1 MKKLLTLL
9 TFLIVSTTYGQDMFL
24 DHSYTTAAPFQVGQI
39 ITIKFNTVA
48 GTGSNVPTPTLLQF
62 DYQYN
67 NKLLEKVEHTFKI
80 NSNGN
85 NTTAQTSLN
94 SWAGYKFTP
103 ATNIDVTNLSGQH
116 GVYPTTAT
124 YTTSADWTV
133 ERITIQDGKAI
144 SHNATLLEIKFR
156 IKDRG
161 LTTYTDYASTT
172 SLNWA
177 NFKNNATGVKYST
190 NSLTQNINLGNVTGV
205 NAGDVIVNLNTN
217 STHPTDYSYKV
228 YKQVQM
234 DTITNLPK
242 PNEVAFKTGTFDAN
256 KQAIISGLTIGETYA
271 VFNNVIDKPTWLDDV
286 VTITDAYLI
295 FREALSAGSTPNG
308 SSATFPY
315 LIQSLLGEVTNDN
328 KIDFDDSYA
337 VLAHVNGVDSATGF
351 FTNVIKGAYNLS
363 GRSDLFGSSYVNT
376 FVPTDSDK
384 VFNFSHALRGD
395 VDFSHSFEPTTTTS
409 TNKSASMRTM
419 SAMKTMSV
427 GSMVSKNVQTY
438 DLDISSSLVDG
449 KVVVSIST
457 NATDLVGTQFKIN
470 FDESML
476 TLDEVKYDTG
486 NEMTN
491 FANRKDNSISV
502 GSLDYNGVK
511 KIKSGTPYKL
521 IFTPKQAITNT
532 AGLVNF
538 TIKEGVT
545 SDGTKIK
552 FNVQ

>member
-9 TFLIVSTTYGQDMFL
+9 AVLIVSTTYGQDMVL
-24 DHSYTTAAPFQVGQI
+24 DHSYTTAGPFQVGQI
-39 ITIKFNTVA
+39 ITIKFNTIA
-48 GTGSNVPTPTLLQF
+48 GTGTPAPTPTLLQF

-67 NKLLEKVEHTFKI
+67 NKLLEKVEHTFKV

-85 NTTAQTSLN
+85 NTNAQTSLN

-103 ATNIDVTNLSGQH
+103 ATTIPVTNLSGQH
-116 GVYPTTAT
+116 GLYPATAT
-124 YTTSADWTV
+124 YAASPDWTV

-144 SHNATLLEIKFR
+144 SHNATLLEIKFK

-161 LTTYTDYASTT
+161 LTTYPDYSATT
-172 SLNWA
+172 ALNWA

-190 NSLTQNINLGNVTGV
+190 NSLTQNVNLGNVTGV
-205 NAGDVIVNLNTN
+205 NAGDVIVNLKTN
-217 STHPTDYSYKV
+217 STHPTDYSYKL
-228 YKQVQM
+228 YKKVQM

-242 PNEVAFKTGTFDAN
+242 PNEVAFKSGTFDAN
-256 KQAIISGLTIGETYA
+256 KQAIIAGLTIGETYS
-271 VFNNVIDKPTWLDDV
+271 VFSGVLTKPTWLDDV

-295 FREALSAGSTPNG
+295 FKEALSAGSTPNG
-308 SSATFPY
+308 SSNTFPY
-315 LIQSLLGEVTNDN
+315 LIQKLLGEVTNDTN
-328 KIDFDDSYA
+328 VNFDDSYA
-337 VLAHVNGVDSATGF
+337 VLAHVNGIDSATGF
-351 FTNVIKGAYNLS
+351 FTTTTKGAYNLS
-363 GRSDLFGSSYVNT
+363 GRSDLFGSSYVST
-376 FVPTDSDK
+376 FIPTDSNK
-384 VFNFSHALRGD
+384 VFDFAHALRGD
-395 VDFSHSFEPTTTTS
+395 VDFSHSYEPTATAA
-409 TNKSASMRTM
+409 TNKTASMRTM
-419 SAMKTMSV
+419 SGMTTMSV

-438 DLDISSSLVDG
+438 DLDISSSLVGG

-502 GSLDYNGVK
+502 GSLDYNGIK

-545 SDGTKIK
+545 ANGTKIK

>member
-9 TFLIVSTTYGQDMFL
+9 TLLIVSISYGQDIRL
-24 DHSYTTAAPFQVGQI
+24 DHSSITAAPFQVGQI
-39 ITIKFNTVA
+39 ITIKFNTIA
-48 GTGSNVPTPTLLQF
+48 GSTTPTATPTLLQF

-67 NKLLEKVEHTFKI
+67 NKLLEKVEHTFKV
-80 NSNGN
+80 NQNGN

-94 SWAGYKFTP
+94 SWVGYKFTP
-103 ATNIDVTNLSGQH
+103 APTIDVTNLSGQH

-124 YTTSADWTV
+124 YVTSADWNV
-133 ERITIQDGKAI
+133 ERITIQDGKSI
-144 SHNATLLEIKFR
+144 SHTSTLLEIKFR
-156 IKDRG
+156 VKDRG
-161 LTTYTDYASTT
+161 LTTYANYSAVTA
-172 SLNWA
+172 LNWA

-190 NSLTQNINLGNVTGV
+190 TSLNQSIDLGNVTGV
-205 NAGDVIVNLNTN
+205 NAGDVVIDLKTN
-217 STHPTDYSYKV
+217 STHPTDYNYKL
-228 YKQVQM
+228 YKLAQL
-234 DTITNLPK
+234 DTITKLPK
-242 PNEVAFKTGTFDAN
+242 PNEVAFKSGTFSAN
-256 KQAIISGLTIGETYA
+256 KQAIISGLTIGETYGI
-271 VFNNVIDKPTWLDDV
+271 FNSIDTKPVWLDDV

-295 FREALSAGSTPNG
+295 FKEALSAGGSPNG
-308 SSATFPY
+308 SSSSFPY
-315 LIQSLLGEVTNDN
+315 AIQSLLGEVTNDN

-337 VLAHVNGVDSATGF
+337 VLAHVNGIASTPGS
-351 FTNVIKGAYNLS
+351 FTTTTKGAFNVS
-363 GRSDLFGSSYVNT
+363 GRTDLFGSTYVST
-376 FVPTDSDK
+376 FIPTDSNK
-384 VFNFSHALRGD
+384 VFAFSHALRGD
-395 VDFSHSFEPTTTTS
+395 VDFSHSYEPTATTS

-419 SAMKTMSV
+419 SL

-438 DLDISSSLVDG
+438 DLDISSTLVGG
-449 KVVVSIST
+449 KVIVSIST

-502 GSLDYNGVK
+502 GSLDYNGIK
-511 KIKSGTPYKL
+511 KIKSGTPYQL

-532 AGLVNF
+532 AGLINF

-545 SDGTKIK
+545 ANGTKIK